1 MAIQHIQG
9 QSEMTTSLVR
19 SSMKLMTD
27 AGIDIVDIKWFDMTN
42 CISDS
47 QKANLD
53 PLLTH
58 RPPFEKC
65 FVVWQGKTKSHASY
79 EVLMLVAGDDP
90 LDGITVSI
98 WKGPT
103 GTRLRPIPA
112 MFYLIEQDKI
122 RYGAVSDDEPVD
134 KELAELM
141 MAQIGAWYS
150 AMDKRVEVYVP
161 SIKETFT
168 NRRKIEQGKSPTYD
182 WTTIWIEPAK
192 PRSGGKGGTHASPRL
207 HDRRGHLRR
216 LANGK
221 NVWVKSC
228 KVGDAS
234 KGAIFHDYAIK
245 GQE

>member
-1 MAIQHIQG
+1 
-9 QSEMTTSLVR
+9 MTTSLVR
-19 SSMKLMTD
+19 YSMKLMTD
-27 AGIDIVDIKWFDMTN
+27 AGIDIVDIKWFDMTG

-112 MFYLIEQDKI
+112 MFYLIEEDKI
-122 RYGAVSDDEPVD
+122 RYGSVSDDEPVD

-150 AMDKRVEVYVP
+150 AMDKRIEVYVP

-168 NRRKIEQGKSPTYD
+168 NRRKIQQGKLPTYD

-192 PRSGGKGGTHASPRL
+192 PRSEGKGGTHASPRL